1 MIKSKFNKKRRIWM
15 SEPDPESV
23 VAINE
28 EEMMQLMASAGG
40 MGPGPAPPAGVEA
53 DENRVYFYSNVG
65 EKEVFELVKLLRSM
79 DVEMQSLSMRLG
91 IEPIPI
97 QLHIHSGGGDLFS
110 GLAAIDT
117 IRTLKTPIHTYVQ
130 GSVASAATLMSICGT
145 KRYMYRN
152 SLMLIHQISTAMM
165 YGKYHEFL
173 DEIEN
178 QNLLMEKVKD
188 IYKQKTNLTEEQLND
203 MLQHD
208 LWLSSE
214 KCLELGLVDEIL

>member
-1 MIKSKFNKKRRIWM
+1 MIKNKLGKKKRIWM
-15 SEPDPESV
+15 SEPAAESV

-28 EEMMQLMASAGG
+28 EEMMQLMANSGA
-40 MGPGPAPPAGVEA
+40 MGPGPAAPLGVEA

-97 QLHIHSGGGDLFS
+97 QLHIHSAGGDLFS

-145 KRYMYRN
+145 KRYMYSN
-152 SLMLIHQISTAMM
+152 SLMLIHQISTSMM

-188 IYKQKTNLTEEQLND
+188 IYKAKTNLTEEQLND

-208 LWLSSE
+208 LWLSSD

>member
-1 MIKSKFNKKRRIWM
+1 MKKNRLKRSKRIWL
-15 SEPDPESV
+15 SDHEPEQP
-23 VAINE
+23 VAISE
-28 EEMMQLMASAGG
+28 EEMMHMMANAS
-40 MGPGPAPPAGVEA
+40 MPDPGAPRGVEA

-79 DVEMQSLSMRLG
+79 DVEMQALSLRLG
-91 IEPIPI
+91 IDAIPI

-117 IRTLKTPIHTYVQ
+117 ISTLKTPIHTYVQ
-130 GSVASAATLMSICGT
+130 GSVASAATLMSVCGT
-145 KRYMYRN
+145 KRFMYKN
-152 SLMLIHQISTAMM
+152 SLMLIHQISTSML

-178 QNLLMEKVKD
+178 QNMLMDKVKA
-188 IYKQKTNLTEEQLND
+188 IYMDKTKLKEKQLDE

-208 LWLSSE
+208 LWLSAD
-214 KCLELGLVDEIL
+214 KCLLLGLIDEIL